1 MIKLEQRIGSK
12 RRKSIGGIIVVQIV
26 LSILFSVHLNAQEQI
41 KAPFD
46 LTLNEITFPDRY
58 FAVEEFGAQEGGIE
72 KCTKAFAE
80 AINKATSSG
89 GGYVTVPKGK
99 WLVGPIV
106 LKDNVCLKFE
116 EGAEILFSTDPDDYL
131 PAVLSRHQ
139 GIDCY
144 KHSAFIYANNATNI
158 GVIGKAT
165 LFGQGMA
172 WMGYRNAIPKS
183 EDPFVTLMEM
193 AEKDVPLSE
202 RVFDDIKKTLLA
214 PCFIMPIYCKNILIE
229 DITVKYGAYWTVNPV
244 YSENIIIRNV
254 SIETIGEYGET
265 GNGDGINLSSCKNVL
280 VEGCLL
286 NTGDDCITLK
296 SGRGIDGYKKGIP
309 TENIVVRNCESL
321 KGHGGVVIG
330 SETSGGIRNIYVHD
344 CEFNGTDR
352 GLRIKTARGRGD
364 AIENIWFENIKM
376 GKMIKEM
383 IKIHMPRYT
392 DRYPAHPLTRM
403 TPRIRNM
410 NFKNISCEQAGEYAI
425 RIQGLP
431 EMPIESITIEDINV
445 ESEQGILLIDAASI
459 LIKDINIKPQEN
471 TVLTFDNSSNIIIEN
486 MGKSEKFI
494 LMKGEG
500 SKDIRL
506 VNSKLNMD
514 KVVYEDCQNE
524 VTFLISES
532 INKTK

>member
-1 MIKLEQRIGSK
+1 MIELQK
-12 RRKSIGGIIVVQIV
+12 RTSHYKCKHIHKVIIVQIF
-26 LSILFSVHLNAQEQI
+26 LLLFFSFQLKADEKA

-46 LTLNEITFPDRY
+46 LTIEEITFPEKY
-58 FAVEEFGAQEGGIE
+58 FSVVDFGAKEGGIE
-72 KCTKAFAE
+72 KCTQAFAN
-80 AINKATSSG
+80 AIEKATKSG

-106 LKDNVCLKFE
+106 LKDNVCVKFE
-116 EGAEILFSTDPDDYL
+116 DGTEILFSTDTDDYL

-144 KHSAFIYANNATNI
+144 KHSAFIYANGATNI
-158 GVIGKAT
+158 GVIGKAV
-165 LFGQGMA
+165 LHGQGKT
-172 WMGYRNAIPKS
+172 WWDFRNAIPKS

-193 AEKDVPLSE
+193 AEEDVPLSE
-202 RVFDDIKKTLLA
+202 RVFDDINKTLLA

-229 DITVKYGAYWTVNPV
+229 DISLKYGAYWTVNPV

-254 SIETIGEYGET
+254 SVETIGEYGKT

-280 VEGCLL
+280 IEGCTL

-309 TENIVVRNCESL
+309 TENVEVRNCVSL
-321 KGHGGVVIG
+321 EGHGGVVIG

-364 AIENIWFENIKM
+364 AIENVWFENVKM
-376 GKMIKEM
+376 GKMVKEM

-403 TPRIRNM
+403 TPRIRNL
-410 NFKNISCEQAGEYAI
+410 NFRNITCKGAGEYAI

-431 EMPIESITIEDINV
+431 EMPIESITIEDISV
-445 ESEQGILLIDAASI
+445 ESEQGILLIDAVAI
-459 LIKDINIKPQEN
+459 LIKDINIKPNEEE
-471 TVLTFDNSSNIIIEN
+471 VLTFDNSSNIIIEN
-486 MGKSEKFI
+486 MGKSEKKI
-494 LMKGEG
+494 LVKGEG
-500 SKDIRL
+500 SREIRM
-506 VNSKLNMD
+506 VNCKLD
-514 KVVYEDCQNE
+514 KENISYENCSNK
-524 VTFLISES
+524 VSILISES
-532 INKTK
+532 GNSLK